1 MNKLLSSSVISV
13 IYLIIKFLE
22 MRFVSK
28 ENKPLKKLV
37 LDALIVF
44 VASLITSFLFEQFD
58 ITNILNK
65 INTSPVILTNT
76 PNF

>member
-1 MNKLLSSSVISV
+1 MNKVISSSLISF
-13 IYLIIKFLE
+13 IFLIIKFLE

-28 ENKPLKKLV
+28 ENKPLKILV
-37 LDALIVF
+37 LDGLIVF
-44 VASLITSFLFEQFD
+44 VASIITSFIFEQFD

-65 INTSPVILTNT
+65 INKTPVILTNS

>member
-1 MNKLLSSSVISV
+1 MNKLLSSSLISI

-28 ENKPLKKLV
+28 ENKPLKILV

-44 VASLITSFLFEQFD
+44 VASMITSFIFEQFD
-58 ITNILNK
+58 IMNILNK
-65 INTSPVILTNT
+65 INTTPVILTNS

>member
-1 MNKLLSSSVISV
+1 MNKLLSSSLISI

-28 ENKPLKKLV
+28 ENKPLKKLL

-44 VASLITSFLFEQFD
+44 VASIITSFIFEQFD

-65 INTSPVILTNT
+65 INSTPVILTNT

>member
-44 VASLITSFLFEQFD
+44 IASIITSFIFEQFD

-65 INTSPVILTNT
+65 INTAPVILTNT

>member
-44 VASLITSFLFEQFD
+44 VASIITSFLFEQFD

-65 INTSPVILTNT
+65 INTTPVILTNT

>member
-1 MNKLLSSSVISV
+1 M
-13 IYLIIKFLE
+13 IIKFLE

-44 VASLITSFLFEQFD
+44 VASLITSFLFQQFD

>member
-1 MNKLLSSSVISV
+1 MNKLLSSGLISI

-28 ENKPLKKLV
+28 ENKPLKNLV
-37 LDALIVF
+37 LDSLIVF
-44 VASLITSFLFEQFD
+44 IASIITLFLFEQFD
-58 ITNILNK
+58 ITTILNK
-65 INTSPVILTNT
+65 INTTPVIMTNT

>member
-1 MNKLLSSSVISV
+1 MNKVISSSLISF
-13 IYLIIKFLE
+13 IFLIIKFLE

-28 ENKPLKKLV
+28 ENKPLKILV
-37 LDALIVF
+37 LDGLIVF
-44 VASLITSFLFEQFD
+44 VASIITSFIFEQFD

-65 INTSPVILTNT
+65 INNTPVILTNN

>member
-1 MNKLLSSSVISV
+1 M
-13 IYLIIKFLE
+13 IIKFLE

-28 ENKPLKKLV
+28 ENKPLKILV

-44 VASLITSFLFEQFD
+44 VASMITSFIFEQFD
-58 ITNILNK
+58 IMNILNK
-65 INTSPVILTNT
+65 INTTPVILTNS

>member
-1 MNKLLSSSVISV
+1 MNKVISSSLISF
-13 IYLIIKFLE
+13 IFLNIKFLE

-28 ENKPLKKLV
+28 ENKPLKILV
-37 LDALIVF
+37 LDGLIVF
-44 VASLITSFLFEQFD
+44 VASIITSFIFEQFD

-65 INTSPVILTNT
+65 INNTPVILTNN

>member
-1 MNKLLSSSVISV
+1 MKLLSSSLISI

-28 ENKPLKKLV
+28 ENKPLKILV

-44 VASLITSFLFEQFD
+44 VASMITSFIFEQFD
-58 ITNILNK
+58 IMNILNK
-65 INTSPVILTNT
+65 INTTPVILTNS

>member
-1 MNKLLSSSVISV
+1 MNKLLSSSLISI
-13 IYLIIKFLE
+13 IYLIVKFLE

-28 ENKPLKKLV
+28 ENKPLKILV

-44 VASLITSFLFEQFD
+44 VASMITSFIFEQFD
-58 ITNILNK
+58 IMNILNK
-65 INTSPVILTNT
+65 INTTPVILTNS

>member
-44 VASLITSFLFEQFD
+44 VASVITSFLFEQFD

-65 INTSPVILTNT
+65 INTTPVILTNT

>member
-44 VASLITSFLFEQFD
+44 VASLITSFLFQQFD

>member
-1 MNKLLSSSVISV
+1 MNKVISSSLIS
-13 IYLIIKFLE
+13 IIFLIIKFLE

-28 ENKPLKKLV
+28 ENKPLKNLV
-37 LDALIVF
+37 LDGLIVF
-44 VASLITSFLFEQFD
+44 VASIITSFIFEQFD

-65 INTSPVILTNT
+65 INKSPVILTNN

>member
-1 MNKLLSSSVISV
+1 MKLLSSSLISI
-13 IYLIIKFLE
+13 IYLIVKFLE

-28 ENKPLKKLV
+28 ENKPLKILV

-44 VASLITSFLFEQFD
+44 VASMITSFIFEQFD
-58 ITNILNK
+58 IMNILNK
-65 INTSPVILTNT
+65 INTTPVILTNS

>member
-1 MNKLLSSSVISV
+1 MNKLLSSSLISI

-28 ENKPLKKLV
+28 ENKPLKKLL

-44 VASLITSFLFEQFD
+44 VASIITSFIFEQFD

-65 INTSPVILTNT
+65 INTTPVILTNT

>member
-1 MNKLLSSSVISV
+1 M
-13 IYLIIKFLE
+13 IIKFLE

-44 VASLITSFLFEQFD
+44 IASIITSFLFEQFD

-65 INTSPVILTNT
+65 INTTPVILTNT

>member
-1 MNKLLSSSVISV
+1 MNKLLSSSLISI

-44 VASLITSFLFEQFD
+44 IASIITSFIFEQFD

>member
-1 MNKLLSSSVISV
+1 MNKLLSSSLISI

-44 VASLITSFLFEQFD
+44 VASIITSFIFEQFD

-65 INTSPVILTNT
+65 INSTPVILTNT

>member
-1 MNKLLSSSVISV
+1 MIV
-13 IYLIIKFLE
+13 KFLE

-28 ENKPLKKLV
+28 ENKPLKILV

-44 VASLITSFLFEQFD
+44 VASMITSFIFEQFD
-58 ITNILNK
+58 IMNILNK
-65 INTSPVILTNT
+65 INTTPVILTNS

>member
-1 MNKLLSSSVISV
+1 MNKLLSSGLISI

-22 MRFVSK
+22 MRFVSN

-37 LDALIVF
+37 LDSFIVF
-44 VASLITSFLFEQFD
+44 VASIITSFIFEQFD

-65 INTSPVILTNT
+65 LNTTPVIMTNT

>member
-44 VASLITSFLFEQFD
+44 IASIITSFLFEQFD

-65 INTSPVILTNT
+65 INTTPVILTNT